1 MGVPLR
7 QVARVIRSKNSGPY
21 ELTLDVL
28 FPGPEIYGRVKA
40 AGVFT
45 REVVARLYGVPPDQV
60 LKLVHYDPAF
70 AVKATLVRP
79 VVSGAIGETD
89 VYGAQQHAPLL
100 DLELPEELVRPA
112 AAGAS
117 PGPGPGGEKP

>member
-1 MGVPLR
+1 MKTVRLR
-7 QVARVIRSKNSGPY
+7 DVATVIRSKNSGPY

-28 FPGPEIYGRVKA
+28 FPGAGIYRRVRE
-40 AGVFT
+40 AGLFT
-45 REVVARLYGVPPDQV
+45 PAVIARLYRIPVEKV

-79 VVSGAIGETD
+79 VVSGAVGETD

-100 DLELPEELVRPA
+100 DLELPEEIVR
-112 AAGAS
+112 
-117 PGPGPGGEKP
+117 GGETG